1 MPTTAALTLPKYRQ
15 VHDALRQQIVS
26 GRWPVG
32 ARLPSEADLVE
43 QFGASRITVGR
54 AVRDLQR
61 AGLVERRV
69 GSGTYVRAPVAGRSP
84 VTLGLLVPDADEAA
98 IFGPILEALMTAPQE
113 RPVLFAR
120 CGDVQPAAPSR
131 AEAAWT
137 AARHLLQRRVG
148 GVFFAPLEGLLP
160 HDLTNQRI
168 VQAFD
173 AARVPVVLLDRAVY
187 PYPHR
192 GPYDLVGI
200 DNRRAGYTAAAHLLE
215 VGARRVA
222 FLSHPRPASSVV
234 GRRAGW
240 REALLGVDPAWDP
253 RLDVTLDAVDGLAMR
268 HVLDTVAPDA
278 FVCANDR
285 LAAMVLQTLHT
296 LGVRV
301 PADIR
306 LVGFD
311 DADFAALLP
320 VPLTTLR
327 QPVREIGQAAAA
339 AMAER
344 LTHPALPARDIF
356 LQTTLV
362 VRASSGG

>member
-1 MPTTAALTLPKYRQ
+1 MPPSAVPTVPKHRQ
-15 VHDALRQQIVS
+15 VHDALRQQILS

-32 ARLPSEADLVE
+32 ARLPSEAALVE

-69 GSGTYVRAPVAGRSP
+69 GSGTYVRATEAGRP
-84 VTLGLLVPDADEAA
+84 TVTLGLLVPDAEDTA
-98 IFGPILEALMTAPQE
+98 IFGPMLDALMTAPQD
-113 RPVLFAR
+113 RPVVFAR
-120 CGDVQPAAPSR
+120 CGDAPAEAAR
-131 AEAAWT
+131 ADAAWT
-137 AARHLLQRRVG
+137 AATHLLQRQVT
-148 GVFFAPLEGLLP
+148 GVFFAPLEGLP
-160 HDLTNQRI
+160 PDDVTNQRI

-173 AARVPVVLLDRAVY
+173 AARVPVILLDRAVY
-187 PYPHR
+187 PYPQR

-200 DNRRAGYTAAAHLLE
+200 DNRRAGYTAAAHLLAA
-215 VGARRVA
+215 GARRVA

-240 REALLGVDPAWDP
+240 REALLGADPAWDP
-253 RLDVTLDAVDGLAMR
+253 GLDVTLDRVDEDSIR
-268 HVLDTVAPDA
+268 RVLDTMGPDA
-278 FVCANDR
+278 IVCANDR
-285 LAAMVLQTLHT
+285 LAALVMRTLHT

-301 PADIR
+301 PDDIR

-327 QPVREIGQAAAA
+327 QPTRDIGQAAAA

-344 LTHPALPARDIF
+344 LAHPRLPARDIF

-362 VRASSGG
+362 VRASSGA